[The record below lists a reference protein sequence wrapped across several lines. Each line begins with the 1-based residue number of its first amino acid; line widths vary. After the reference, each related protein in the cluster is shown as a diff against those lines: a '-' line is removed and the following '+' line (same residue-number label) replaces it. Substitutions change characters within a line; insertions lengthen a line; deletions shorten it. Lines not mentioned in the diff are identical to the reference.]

1 MYHTEV
7 TAFVKCALCNAMP
20 DANGNVKMN
29 KLLINSN
36 THHSSLIENFNKLYK
51 RNIHTDV
58 TLVTEDHIK
67 IQAHKIVLCAG
78 SEFFNEF
85 LVGASCGSSTLVFL
99 RGVTESILVSLL
111 EFLYLGETRVKQ
123 NCFDDFIKIANDLKI
138 SEIRGKK
145 DEQDSE
151 AHLNLLEPLIK
162 TEDATIEFNENL
174 NTVEPGK
181 IPLGYSS
188 FGQPVFQQEEKPSM
202 KTTSVSARR
211 ETKYEKYESKR
222 ISTCP
227 WCGKVMKVSS
237 LGLHIRSLHEKIKI
251 KCDHCPF
258 EAKRK
263 DTLKDHLMNA
273 HSIGYKYICE
283 FKECNFK
290 TTRPSRLANHKTEFH
305 SPINEM
311 ISETVSISAESVES
325 SEVPDKMETSGAN
338 DKYKCGLPEC
348 AFIAS
353 NPGKLM
359 EHKFSRHRS

>member
-1 MYHTEV
+1 
-7 TAFVKCALCNAMP
+7 
-20 DANGNVKMN
+20 MN

-51 RNIHTDV
+51 RNLHTDV

-85 LVGASCGSSTLVFL
+85 LVGASCGSGTLVFL

-123 NCFDDFIKIANDLKI
+123 NCFDDFMKIANDLKI
-138 SEIRGKK
+138 SEIKGKK
-145 DEQDSE
+145 DEQDSDTAE
-151 AHLNLLEPLIK
+151 AHLLEPVIK
-162 TEDATIEFNENL
+162 IENATAKYNEDP
-174 NTVEPGK
+174 NTAEPGK
-181 IPLGYSS
+181 IPIGYSS
-188 FGQPVFQQEEKPSM
+188 FGQPVFHQEEKPSI
-202 KTTSVSARR
+202 SASRI
-211 ETKYEKYESKR
+211 TKYEKYESKR
-222 ISTCP
+222 IGTCP
-227 WCGKVMKVSS
+227 WCGKVMKANS

-325 SEVPDKMETSGAN
+325 SEVSDKMETSGAN